1 MATTGDTIE
10 VTSDLPAADDTALQR
25 YAIPP

>member
-1 MATTGDTIE
+1 MATTGETME
-10 VTSDLPAADDTALQR
+10 VTSDLPTAGDTALQR